1 MALQADPDLRE
12 LRELAEQE
20 PRQVQGVQTEARH
33 YSALRRVMLAF
44 WSDPRG
50 RPLSPL
56 LGLGLTGLDTQS
68 ICVECQD
75 QEHSGESGA

>member
-1 MALQADPDLRE
+1 
-12 LRELAEQE
+12 
-20 PRQVQGVQTEARH
+20 
-33 YSALRRVMLAF
+33 MLAF

-75 QEHSGESGA
+75 QERSGESGA